1 MPVTTGVAL
10 GVKGLAIGV
19 FAWQGHII
27 ISQLFIAY
35 YNLAHCFISRYLC
48 DQGSSAMGYCIHLQ
62 PLSTSFFNLTTVSLF
77 LQWATIERL
86 MMFSVIFV
94 IIWTSAWKYVLYIH
108 LWCWYWLWLMR
119 HDSAMN
125 QKTDFYLR
133 VLMFDYRSHH
143 TRVILRSWTTQ
154 PQTIIFGQPWHSKG
168 VVFKENNT
176 NNLQCNIIMLV
187 SMCHCNHHTPSNT
200 QLTTVLIS
208 RFIIS

>member
-1 MPVTTGVAL
+1 MEFWISWTSMPVTTGVAL

-94 IIWTSAWKYVLYIH
+94 IIWTSAWKFVLYIH

-125 QKTDFYLR
+125 QKTDFYSR
-133 VLMFDYRSHH
+133 VLMFDYVLAIQGLYMYFSHEPH
-143 TRVILRSWTTQ
+143 YHKLPYSANLNSQRELYSK
-154 PQTIIFGQPWHSKG
+154 TIIQTK
-168 VVFKENNT
+168 
-176 NNLQCNIIMLV
+176 
-187 SMCHCNHHTPSNT
+187 
-200 QLTTVLIS
+200 TTYNVT
-208 RFIIS
+208 